1 MISDLCG
8 QFFLACVTGACKG
21 FWCLVGRFGPEE
33 EHLISGGDSD
43 VVEGAETTLLIADA
57 HPWTR
62 LGLSALLNAV
72 PGLSVVAQ
80 AADSET
86 ACALAE
92 SVKPDIVI
100 IDTDFPDL
108 GGAETIQRILAADP
122 EDPPTALLVTSTVD
136 DNDIYAA
143 LHAGARGILLKNIP
157 PEQMTAAVTA
167 AARGNMVFSPGVMSR
182 LVDICTHRTTPVEY
196 DGSRLAT
203 LTMREAEV
211 LKLVAKGYGNSTV
224 AKILH
229 ISEATVK
236 THLNRAMGKLE
247 ISSRAQAVALS
258 YEFGLVIPRQRVAGP
273 MSNANSA

>member
-1 MISDLCG
+1 M
-8 QFFLACVTGACKG
+8 
-21 FWCLVGRFGPEE
+21 
-33 EHLISGGDSD
+33 
-43 VVEGAETTLLIADA
+43 ETTLLIADA

-72 PGLSVVAQ
+72 PGLRVVAQ
-80 AADSET
+80 AADGET
-86 ACALAE
+86 ACALAG
-92 SVKPDIVI
+92 SAGPDIVI
-100 IDTDFPDL
+100 VDADLPDL
-108 GGAETIQRILAADP
+108 GGAETIQRILEADAAEVP
-122 EDPPTALLVTSTVD
+122 GALLMVSAVD
-136 DNDIYAA
+136 DNEIYAA
-143 LHAGARGILLKNIP
+143 LQTGAGGVLLKNIP
-157 PEQMTAAVTA
+157 PDQMTAAVIS

-182 LVDICTHRTTPVEY
+182 LIDICTHRTTPLDY

-211 LKLVAKGYGNSTV
+211 LKLVAKGHGNATV

-258 YEFGLVIPRQRVAGP
+258 YEFGLVIPRQRVAGTP
-273 MSNANSA
+273 VAAHSA

>member
-1 MISDLCG
+1 
-8 QFFLACVTGACKG
+8 
-21 FWCLVGRFGPEE
+21 
-33 EHLISGGDSD
+33 
-43 VVEGAETTLLIADA
+43 LLIADA

-72 PGLSVVAQ
+72 PGLRVVAQ

-92 SVKPDIVI
+92 STRPDIVI

-108 GGAETIQRILAADP
+108 GGAETIQRILEAAP
-122 EDPPTALLVTSTVD
+122 EDPPTALLITSAVD
-136 DNDIYAA
+136 DNDIYSA
-143 LHAGARGILLKNIP
+143 LHVGARGILLKNIP
-157 PEQMTAAVTA
+157 PEQMTAAVMA
-167 AARGNMVFSPGVMSR
+167 AARGNMVCSPGVTSR
-182 LVDICTHRTTPVEY
+182 LIDICTHRTTPLEY

-258 YEFGLVIPRQRVAGP
+258 YEFGLVIPRQRVSSSP

>member
-1 MISDLCG
+1 M
-8 QFFLACVTGACKG
+8 
-21 FWCLVGRFGPEE
+21 
-33 EHLISGGDSD
+33 ISGGNGD
-43 VVEGAETTLLIADA
+43 VETTLLIADA

-72 PGLSVVAQ
+72 PGLRVVAQ
-80 AADSET
+80 AADGET
-86 ACALAE
+86 ACALAG
-92 SVKPDIVI
+92 SAGPDIVI
-100 IDTDFPDL
+100 VDADLPDL
-108 GGAETIQRILAADP
+108 GGAETIQRILEADVERVP
-122 EDPPTALLVTSTVD
+122 GALLMVSAVD
-136 DNDIYAA
+136 DNEIYAA
-143 LHAGARGILLKNIP
+143 LQTGAGGVLLKNVP
-157 PEQMTAAVTA
+157 PDQMTAAVIS

-182 LVDICTHRTTPVEY
+182 LIDICTHRTTPLDY

-211 LKLVAKGYGNSTV
+211 LKLVAKGHGNATV

-258 YEFGLVIPRQRVAGP
+258 YEFGLVIPRQRVAGTV
-273 MSNANSA
+273 SAAHSA

>member
-1 MISDLCG
+1 M
-8 QFFLACVTGACKG
+8 
-21 FWCLVGRFGPEE
+21 
-33 EHLISGGDSD
+33 ISGGKCD
-43 VVEGAETTLLIADA
+43 VETTLLIADA

-72 PGLSVVAQ
+72 SGLNVVAQ
-80 AADSET
+80 AADSES

-92 SVKPDIVI
+92 SIRPDIVI
-100 IDTDFPDL
+100 IDTDLPDL
-108 GGAETIQRILAADP
+108 GGAETIQRILEAAP
-122 EDPPTALLVTSTVD
+122 ENAPNALLVTSTVD
-136 DNDIYAA
+136 DNDIYSA
-143 LHAGARGILLKNIP
+143 LHIGARGILLKNIP
-157 PEQMTAAVTA
+157 ADQMTAAVTA

-182 LVDICTHRTTPVEY
+182 LIDICTHRTTPLEY

-211 LKLVAKGYGNSTV
+211 LKLVAKGHGNATV
-224 AKILH
+224 AKMLH

-258 YEFGLVIPRQRVAGP
+258 YEFGLVIPRQRAAGP
-273 MSNANSA
+273 MPKAVNSA

>member
-1 MISDLCG
+1 M
-8 QFFLACVTGACKG
+8 
-21 FWCLVGRFGPEE
+21 
-33 EHLISGGDSD
+33 ISGGNGD
-43 VVEGAETTLLIADA
+43 VETTLLIADA

-72 PGLSVVAQ
+72 PGLRVVAQ
-80 AADSET
+80 AADGET
-86 ACALAE
+86 ACALAG
-92 SVKPDIVI
+92 SAGPDIVI
-100 IDTDFPDL
+100 VDADLPDL
-108 GGAETIQRILAADP
+108 GGAETIQRILEAGV
-122 EDPPTALLVTSTVD
+122 EEVRGALLMVSAVD
-136 DNDIYAA
+136 DNEIYAA
-143 LHAGARGILLKNIP
+143 LQTGAGGVLLKNIP
-157 PEQMTAAVTA
+157 PDQMAAAVIS

-182 LVDICTHRTTPVEY
+182 LIDICTHRTTPLDY

-211 LKLVAKGYGNSTV
+211 LKLVAKGHGNATV

-258 YEFGLVIPRQRVAGP
+258 YEFGLVIPRQRVAGTP
-273 MSNANSA
+273 SAAHSA

>member
-1 MISDLCG
+1 M
-8 QFFLACVTGACKG
+8 
-21 FWCLVGRFGPEE
+21 
-33 EHLISGGDSD
+33 ISGGNGD
-43 VVEGAETTLLIADA
+43 VETTLLIADA

-72 PGLSVVAQ
+72 PGLRVVAQ
-80 AADSET
+80 AADGET
-86 ACALAE
+86 ACALAG
-92 SVKPDIVI
+92 SAGPDIVI
-100 IDTDFPDL
+100 VDADLPDL
-108 GGAETIQRILAADP
+108 GGAETIQRILEADAAEVP
-122 EDPPTALLVTSTVD
+122 GALLMVSAVD
-136 DNDIYAA
+136 DNEIYAA
-143 LHAGARGILLKNIP
+143 LQTGAGGVLLKNIP
-157 PEQMTAAVTA
+157 PDQMTAAVIS

-182 LVDICTHRTTPVEY
+182 LIDICTHRTTPLDY

-211 LKLVAKGYGNSTV
+211 LKLVAKGHGNATV

-258 YEFGLVIPRQRVAGP
+258 YEFGLVIPRQRVAGTP
-273 MSNANSA
+273 VAAHSA